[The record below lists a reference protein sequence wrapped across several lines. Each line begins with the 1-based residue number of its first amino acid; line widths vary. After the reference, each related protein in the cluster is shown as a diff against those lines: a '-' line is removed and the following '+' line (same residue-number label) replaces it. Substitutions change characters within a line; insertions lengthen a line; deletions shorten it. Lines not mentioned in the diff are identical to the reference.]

1 MTNDMIRFLTKI
13 GLEDLDRFDLSFDKI
28 ERNPKN
34 PELWE
39 FLIRKETPWEY
50 HLLREFQSAL
60 SRIEYRYHLQFVYTL
75 APKVADVIALFEAWY
90 TSIYLLPPNIE
101 VGVTFDDMVEFV
113 FHSEEEVSLNENML
127 KDFKAFLA
135 YIGYQCHLLTRIEI
149 SKEEKIEIEE
159 QEEMSL
165 DGKENAILS
174 DDITPEHDEDVP
186 LPSDEDA
193 PESILDVDVENAHK
207 ENIEKVESHLVD
219 EMQKN
224 LKQMEDDRR
233 QKLVFKRGDYT
244 PMHVREFD
252 TNSGNVDFTA
262 KVFSVD
268 SRTSR
273 KQTAVMTLGVADSFG
288 DAIYVKLLENKRL
301 LPLDKIKH
309 IKKGQNIRVR
319 GAVTL
324 DFDGQ
329 IMVMCHYIDLLPED
343 ELRDDSSVEKRVE
356 LHLHTKMSNM
366 DGVGDIKQYCR
377 LAAHMG
383 HKAIA
388 ITDHGVVQGYPEA
401 QAASKEF
408 GLKMIYGCEM
418 YMIDTIQRYIANPS
432 DIELNKASYVVFDFE
447 TTGLSARY
455 DHIIEF
461 GAVKVVNGLERSRID
476 ILINPGKDIKL
487 SEKIK
492 SITNITDQ
500 MLVNKPTIAEA
511 MPQILSF
518 IGDSILVS
526 HNAEFDVG
534 FLNEALRK
542 LGLPAIT
549 NPVVDTLPLS
559 RYMFPQQKSHRL
571 GALARNMEV
580 VYEEERAH
588 RGDYDAEVLNH
599 VWQAMLAKLTANNQH
614 LRHQDLANL
623 ELKKDLFQHMRPK
636 HVVVLAKNQQG
647 LKDLY
652 KLISLSHIE
661 YYADVPKIPRHIL
674 QQYREHLLIGSACL
688 NGEVFDSVLTK
699 TEDVLEKTM
708 KFYDYIEIQ
717 PPENYSFLINMGNI
731 ENQTMLLRYL
741 KDIKVSARKVGKLL
755 VATGDAHYV
764 NPSDHIY
771 RDVYIMA
778 KGVGGVNHPLS
789 PYDREHRAPFENPE
803 QHYRSTTEMLEAF
816 APFCSEEECKE
827 MVITNPNIIAN
838 SIDALSPIKNKLFTP
853 KIDNVEQMLKDLCY
867 KTAHRQYGDT
877 LPDVVADRLKAE
889 LDGIISNGYSV
900 IYYIAHKIIKKANDD
915 GFMVGSRGSVGSSL
929 VATMTGITEVNPLP
943 PHYVCPKCQHSDFT
957 QVEGIYSGYDLP
969 EKKCPKCH
977 TVMHRDGQ
985 NIPFATFLGFNAEK
999 VPDIDLNFPGDY
1011 QAQAHEYTKELL
1023 GADNV
1028 FRAGTIETVAEKT
1041 AFGYV
1046 KGYFERMGYD
1056 LSKVSKAQTAH
1067 LASYCQ
1073 DVKRTTGQHP
1083 GGIVVIPSDYEV
1095 YDFTPIQYPAD
1106 NMDASWKTTH
1116 LDFHAIHDNVLK
1128 LDLLGHVDP
1137 MALKM
1142 MTDMTGVDI
1151 NKIPM
1156 NDKKVLSI
1164 FSSPKALK
1172 LQSNYLN
1179 VTNGALAIPEFG
1191 TSFVRGM
1198 LDTTKPQT
1206 FSDLVILSGLSH
1218 GTDVYFGNAEEL
1230 IRNKVTDLRGV
1241 IGCRDDIMTYLSS
1254 KGLPAKTAFAIMEDV
1269 RKGKKV
1275 KPEFDALMKQ
1285 YNVPQYYIDSCNKIQ
1300 YMFPKAHATAYVMM
1314 AIRVGWF
1321 KVYRPLEFYATFF
1334 SVRAKQ
1340 YDLESMIGGEKAMIR
1355 KLDEFKNRRAIGG
1368 ESKLSPKEEEIEK
1381 TLTIALEM
1389 VERGYQCGNIDIYRS
1404 EATRFT
1410 VDHEKQALIPPFTV
1424 IDGLG
1429 EQAALTVIEERKKGE
1444 FISVENLVSR
1454 TKLNSQNIENMR
1466 RLGVFK
1472 GMPEKNQLDIFD
1484 FC

>member
-1 MTNDMIRFLTKI
+1 MTQEMTRFLTSL
-13 GLEDLDRFDLSFDKI
+13 GLNDIERFDLSFDRL
-28 ERNPKN
+28 ERNPNNKDV
-34 PELWE
+34 WE

-50 HLLREFQSAL
+50 YLLREFLAAL
-60 SRIEYRYHLQFVYTL
+60 SAISYRYHLQFVYSIT
-75 APKVADVIALFEAWY
+75 PKPADVIALFEGWY
-90 TSIYLLPPNIE
+90 SSIYLLPPSIE
-101 VGVTFDDMVEFV
+101 MGVTFDDMVEFV
-113 FHSEEEVSLNENML
+113 FHSDQEEAEHVTIL

-149 SKEEKIEIEE
+149 TAEEKIIIEE
-159 QEEMSL
+159 QEEMAL
-165 DGKENAILS
+165 DS
-174 DDITPEHDEDVP
+174 DETSTPVDEVIIPDEDIP

-193 PESILDVDVENAHK
+193 PVVVEEVDVESHHK
-207 ENIEKVESHLVD
+207 ENIERVETKLAD
-219 EMQKN
+219 EMARN
-224 LKQMEDDRR
+224 LKQMEEDRR
-233 QKLVFKRGDYT
+233 NALVFKRGDYAV
-244 PMHVREFD
+244 MNVREFD
-252 TNSGNVDFTA
+252 SNSGNVDFNA
-262 KVFSVD
+262 KVFSTEI
-268 SRTSR
+268 RATRKKTS
-273 KQTAVMTLGVADSFG
+273 VMTLGVADPNG
-288 DAIYVKLLENKRL
+288 DAVYVKLIENKRL
-301 LPLDKIKH
+301 LPLDKIKL
-309 IKKGQNIRVR
+309 IKRGQNIRVR

-324 DFDGQ
+324 DYDGQ
-329 IMVMCHYIDLLPED
+329 LIIMGHYLDLLPED
-343 ELRDDSSVEKRVE
+343 PLREDTCVEKRIE

-366 DGVGDIKQYCR
+366 DGLGTIKQYCR
-377 LAAHMG
+377 VAANMG

-388 ITDHGVVQGYPEA
+388 ITDHGVVQGYPDA
-401 QAASKEF
+401 QAAAKEF

-418 YMIDTIQRYIANPS
+418 YMIDTIQRYIFNPS

-447 TTGLSARY
+447 TTGLSAKY

-476 ILINPGKDIKL
+476 ILINPGPGIKL
-487 SEKIK
+487 SEKIIE
-492 SITNITDQ
+492 ITNITDT
-500 MLVNKPTIAEA
+500 MLANQPSIEKAL
-511 MPQILSF
+511 PQIMSF

-534 FLNEALRK
+534 FLNEALRQH
-542 LGLPAIT
+542 GYPTIT

-580 VYEEERAH
+580 VYEEARAH

-599 VWQAMLAKLTANNQH
+599 VWQAMLAKLTASNQA
-614 LRHQDLANL
+614 LRHSDLAQL
-623 ELKKDLFQHMRPK
+623 ELKKDLFQYMRPK
-636 HVVVLAKNQQG
+636 HVIVLAKNQQG

-652 KLISLSHIE
+652 RLVSLSHIE

-674 QQYREHLLIGSACL
+674 QQYREHLLIGSACF
-688 NGEVFDSVLTK
+688 NGEVFDAALTK
-699 TEDVLEKTM
+699 TEDVLERTM
-708 KFYDYIEIQ
+708 KFYDYIELQ
-717 PPENYSFLINMGNI
+717 PPENYSFLIHMGTI
-731 ENQTMLLRYL
+731 ASEQILYRYL
-741 KDIKVSARKVGKLL
+741 NDIKVAARKVGKLI

-764 NPSDHIY
+764 DPSDHIY
-771 RDVYIMA
+771 RDVYISA

-789 PYDREHRAPFENPE
+789 PYDRENRPPFENPE
-803 QHYRSTTEMLEAF
+803 QHYRSTVEMLDAF
-816 APFCSEEECKE
+816 KLFCTEEEAKE
-827 MVITNPNIIAN
+827 MVINNPNTIAN
-838 SIDALSPIKNKLFTP
+838 SIESLSPIKSKLFTP
-853 KIDNVEQMLKDLCY
+853 KIDNVETMLKDLCY
-867 KTAHRQYGDT
+867 KTAHTLYGDP
-877 LPDVVADRLKAE
+877 LPDIIADRLKAE

-943 PHYVCPKCQHSDFT
+943 PHYRCPKCQHSDFT
-957 QVEGIYSGYDLP
+957 PVEGIYSGYDLP
-969 EKKCPKCH
+969 DKKCPKCH
-977 TVMHRDGQ
+977 TVMVHDGQ

-1023 GADNV
+1023 GAENV

-1041 AFGYV
+1041 AFGYAR
-1046 KGYFERMGYD
+1046 GYFERMGYD
-1056 LSKVSKAQTAH
+1056 LTKVNKAQISY
-1067 LASYCQ
+1067 LAAYCQ

-1142 MTDMTGVDI
+1142 MGDMTGVDI
-1151 NKIPM
+1151 NTIPM
-1156 NDKKVLSI
+1156 NDKKVISI

-1172 LQSNYLN
+1172 LNSNYLG

-1191 TSFVRGM
+1191 TNFVRGM
-1198 LDTTKPQT
+1198 LDGTKPQS

-1230 IRNKVTDLRGV
+1230 IRNKVADLRGV

-1269 RKGKKV
+1269 RKGKKL
-1275 KPEFDALMKQ
+1275 KPEYVELMKEKA
-1285 YNVPQYYIDSCNKIQ
+1285 VPQYYIDSCNKIQ
-1300 YMFPKAHATAYVMM
+1300 YLFPKAHATAYVMM

-1340 YDLESMIGGEKAMIR
+1340 YDLETMMGGEKAIIR
-1355 KLDEFKNRRAIGG
+1355 KLDEFKARRSGG
-1368 ESKLSPKEEEIEK
+1368 IEQKLSPKEEEIDK

-1389 VERGYQCGNIDIYRS
+1389 VERGYRCGNIDIYRS
-1404 EATRFT
+1404 EASKFI
-1410 VDHEKQALIPPFTV
+1410 VDHEKQSLIPPFTV
-1424 IDGLG
+1424 VDGLG
-1429 EQAALTVIEERKKGE
+1429 EAAAFTVLEERKKTP
-1444 FISVENLVSR
+1444 FISVEDLVSR
-1454 TKLNSQNIENMR
+1454 TKLNSQNVENLR
-1466 RLGVFK
+1466 RLGVFTDL
-1472 GMPEKNQLDIFD
+1472 PEKNQLDIFD